1 MKISKF
7 LAVVVLSIFTAFSL
21 IGCSK
26 EQNEATSL
34 PEGII
39 GTWEFT
45 DSFVEPGFGTITLHM
60 IYTFNAN
67 GSCAQRCYIDAAGTI
82 QDDETVYATYTYNPP
97 KLTITESYDGEVYQ
111 YAYNATISGNK
122 LTLVLIEANGE
133 VIDPDDRDTFIF
145 YRK

>member
-1 MKISKF
+1 M
-7 LAVVVLSIFTAFSL
+7 AVVILSIFTAFSL

-26 EQNEATSL
+26 EQNEATSS
-34 PEGII
+34 PEDII

-60 IYTFNAN
+60 ILTFNAN
-67 GSCAQRCYIDAAGTI
+67 GSCAQRSYIEAAGTI
-82 QDDETVYATYTYNPP
+82 QDDGTVYATYTYNPP
-97 KLTITESYDGEVYQ
+97 KLTFTESYDGEVYQ
-111 YAYNATISGNK
+111 DEYNATISGNK